1 MSLDINSV
9 SASPQ
14 APLQGLR
21 ARQGQ
26 LHVGG
31 YPLVSQLPQQTPSV
45 PDTTMPAIEAMR
57 EFVVA
62 AQSAAAGIAETDPM
76 KPIANGIARDL
87 GEANGDVFAA
97 MGKINDLQNA
107 FNFTMQA
114 NATLMEDPALAAI
127 A

>member
-1 MSLDINSV
+1 
-9 SASPQ
+9 
-14 APLQGLR
+14 
-21 ARQGQ
+21 
-26 LHVGG
+26 
-31 YPLVSQLPQQTPSV
+31 
-45 PDTTMPAIEAMR
+45 MPAIEAMR

-87 GEANGDVFAA
+87 GEANGDGFAA

-114 NATLMEDPALAAI
+114 NANLLADPALAAI

>member
-1 MSLDINSV
+1 VSLDINSV

-21 ARQGQ
+21 AHQGQ

-31 YPLVSQLPQQTPSV
+31 YSLVSQVPERAPSV
-45 PDTTMPAIEAMR
+45 ADTTMPAIEAMR
-57 EFVVA
+57 EFAVA

-76 KPIANGIARDL
+76 KPIADGIARDL
-87 GEANGDVFAA
+87 GGANGDVFAA

-114 NATLMEDPALAAI
+114 NANLMDDPALAAI